1 MPVPLDLNVKT
12 RTEEQLAHIQDRLL
26 NSFSMYSWSYF
37 QEVGEEIDYE
47 YLKELVAVTSEV
59 FMYEELFLGK
69 KSFALMKKHPR
80 FGYDMLVE
88 GAGVGEVSMDVC
100 LHHHVIRNQLPKPG
114 PEYVEVSTSNTF
126 LVNGFFKENSPT
138 TSITYKFILGN
149 LRGNLFYIY
158 SGIKEIKF

>member
-1 MPVPLDLNVKT
+1 MPVPLDQDVKT

-47 YLKELVAVTSEV
+47 YLKELVAVTPEV
-59 FMYEELFLGK
+59 FMYEELFLADTQEYVTLFVK
-69 KSFALMKKHPR
+69 FLEPS
-80 FGYDMLVE
+80 
-88 GAGVGEVSMDVC
+88 EVT
-100 LHHHVIRNQLPKPG
+100 VIRNQLPKPG